1 MIWSCNQ
8 ALLTLLPRLALSAS
22 VFLAFSVLGLTFDFM
37 RQLSTEGWVTDN
49 QAMAQI
55 ILPPAQRKDHRA
67 DAHHL
72 NAVVM
77 IGSGGLTPA
86 VKKEIDAALNAH
98 GLIKVRAQMDDRVA
112 REAVFQQL
120 SNELSAAPIQ
130 HIGKLLV
137 LWRPMPEKEKKVSE
151 DRMAGPREV
160 KVLKNSSRYGQRPEV
175 KVLRVLGNQR
185 LTPGGTVKRAKKP
198 QLKSLK
204 KRSQD

>member
-1 MIWSCNQ
+1 
-8 ALLTLLPRLALSAS
+8 
-22 VFLAFSVLGLTFDFM
+22 
-37 RQLSTEGWVTDN
+37 
-49 QAMAQI
+49 MAQI
-55 ILPPAQRKDHRA
+55 QLTPAQRKSHRSE
-67 DAHHL
+67 AHHL

-77 IGSGGLTPA
+77 IGSDGLTAP
-86 VKKEIDAALNAH
+86 VKRETDAALSAH
-98 GLIKVRAQMDDRVA
+98 GLIKVRIQSDDRA
-112 REAVFQQL
+112 SREAIFQTL
-120 SNELSAAPIQ
+120 ADELNAAPIQ